1 MEYRMLKL
9 TISVFSVILFL
20 MGCANKKKSVE
31 AEFNKPA
38 MYWYE
43 KMIKEI
49 KRGDLDKADDA
60 FASLESEH
68 VGSPL
73 VKEALM
79 IMQKA
84 HRAQREYVMS
94 KFYIDRYTKRFA
106 NANNI
111 EYLRFL
117 RIKTNF
123 LTFTRANRD
132 QKLLEDTIKEAEKY
146 KERFPN
152 SPYNPY
158 VDTML
163 TKLYLADL
171 MLNKEIAQLYRR
183 TGKYKAA
190 KIYEDKINKSWLRNT
205 RIKEDNSILDSS
217 ILKNIF

>member
-1 MEYRMLKL
+1 MIKKIVLSIA
-9 TISVFSVILFL
+9 ISFIFI
-20 MGCANKKKSVE
+20 GCSGKKGDVNT
-31 AEFNKPA
+31 EFNKPA
-38 MYWYE
+38 DYWYS
-43 KMIKEI
+43 KMIEYI

-60 FASLESEH
+60 YTSLESEH

-79 IMQKA
+79 ILQKA
-84 HRAQREYVMS
+84 HRAEREYVMS

-132 QKLLEDTIKEAEKY
+132 QKLLQDTIKDALRY

-163 TKLYLADL
+163 TKLYLAEL
-171 MLNKEIAQLYRR
+171 MLNKEIASLYRR
-183 TGKYKAA
+183 TGKLKAA
-190 KIYEDKINKSWLRNT
+190 KYYEEKINKSWLKDT
-205 RIKEDNSILDSS
+205 KIKEEKSLLDQ
-217 ILKNIF
+217 IF

>member
-1 MEYRMLKL
+1 MLKFFIIPIIWL
-9 TISVFSVILFL
+9 IFFS
-20 MGCANKKKSVE
+20 GCANKTKSENV
-31 AEFNKPA
+31 EFNKPA
-38 MYWYE
+38 DYWYS

-49 KRGDLDKADDA
+49 KRDDLDKADDA

-84 HRAQREYVMS
+84 HRADREYVMS

-132 QKLLEDTIKEAEKY
+132 QKLLEDTIMAAEKY
-146 KERFPN
+146 KQRFPN
-152 SPYNPY
+152 SQYNPY
-158 VDTML
+158 IDTML

-171 MLNKEIAQLYRR
+171 MLNKEIASLYRR
-183 TGKYKAA
+183 TGKDKAA
-190 KIYEDKINKSWLRNT
+190 KVYEEKINKSWLKNT
-205 RIKEDNSILDSS
+205 KIKEDNSILSGS
-217 ILKNIF
+217 ILNKIF

>member
-1 MEYRMLKL
+1 MSKYFILPIIFIWL
-9 TISVFSVILFL
+9 ILFS
-20 MGCANKKKSVE
+20 GCANKTNTES

-38 MYWYE
+38 EYWYS

-84 HRAQREYVMS
+84 HRAAREYVMS

-123 LTFTRANRD
+123 LTFIRANRD
-132 QKLLEDTIKEAEKY
+132 QKLLEDTIAEAEKY

-152 SPYNPY
+152 SQYNPY
-158 VDTML
+158 IDTML
-163 TKLYLADL
+163 TKLYLAEL
-171 MLNKEIAQLYRR
+171 MLNKEIAALYRR
-183 TGKYKAA
+183 LGKYKAA
-190 KIYEDKINKSWLRNT
+190 KVYEEKINKSWLRNT
-205 RIKEDNSILDSS
+205 KIKEDHSILSGS
-217 ILKNIF
+217 ILHKIF

>member
-1 MEYRMLKL
+1 MIKKFIVLVS
-9 TISVFSVILFL
+9 ISMIFIGCSGKKDSV
-20 MGCANKKKSVE
+20 N

-38 MYWYE
+38 DYWYA
-43 KMIKEI
+43 KMITYI
-49 KRGDLDKADDA
+49 KRSDLDKADDA
-60 FASLESEH
+60 YTSLESEH

-79 IMQKA
+79 ILQKA
-84 HRAQREYVMS
+84 HRSEREYVMS
-94 KFYIDRYTKRFA
+94 KFYIDRYTKRYA

-132 QKLLEDTIKEAEKY
+132 QKLLEDTIKDALRY

-163 TKLYLADL
+163 TKLYLAEL
-171 MLNKEIAQLYRR
+171 MLNKEIASLYRR
-183 TGKYKAA
+183 TGKLKAA
-190 KIYEDKINKSWLRNT
+190 KIYEEKINKSWLKNT
-205 RIKEDNSILDSS
+205 KIKENKSFLEQ
-217 ILKNIF
+217 IF

>member
-1 MEYRMLKL
+1 MYKKFLL
-9 TISVFSVILFL
+9 SFIISFIFL
-20 MGCANKKKSVE
+20 GCSGKNSDVN

-38 MYWYE
+38 DYWYS
-43 KMIKEI
+43 KMIEYI

-60 FASLESEH
+60 YTSLESEH

-79 IMQKA
+79 ILQKA
-84 HRAQREYVMS
+84 HRADREYVMS

-106 NANNI
+106 NPNNI

-132 QKLLEDTIKEAEKY
+132 QKLLQDTIKDALRY

-163 TKLYLADL
+163 TKLYLAEL
-171 MLNKEIAQLYRR
+171 MLNKEIASLYRR
-183 TGKYKAA
+183 TGKLKAA
-190 KIYEDKINKSWLRNT
+190 KYYEEKINKSWLKDT
-205 RIKEDNSILDSS
+205 KIKEEKSILDQ
-217 ILKNIF
+217 IF

>member
-1 MEYRMLKL
+1 M
-9 TISVFSVILFL
+9 
-20 MGCANKKKSVE
+20 KKSIIFILLNILTFFGFYGCSKNQVDT
-31 AEFNKPA
+31 EFNKPDI
-38 MYWYE
+38 YWYE
-43 KMIKEI
+43 KMIEYI

-60 FASLESEH
+60 YTSLESEH

-79 IMQKA
+79 ILQKA
-84 HRAQREYVMS
+84 HAKEREYVLA

-111 EYLRFL
+111 AYLRFL

-132 QKLLEDTIKEAEKY
+132 QKLLEDTIKEALKY

-158 VDTML
+158 IDTML
-163 TKLYLADL
+163 TKLYLARL
-171 MLNKEIAQLYRR
+171 MLYKEIADLYRR
-183 TGKYKAA
+183 TGKLKAA
-190 KIYEDKINKSWLRNT
+190 KIYEEKINKSWLKDT
-205 RIKEDNSILDSS
+205 KIKEESILDR
-217 ILKNIF
+217 IF

>member
-1 MEYRMLKL
+1 MIKKIVLSIA
-9 TISVFSVILFL
+9 ISMIFI
-20 MGCANKKKSVE
+20 GCSGKNNDVNT
-31 AEFNKPA
+31 EFNKPA
-38 MYWYE
+38 DYWYS
-43 KMIKEI
+43 KMIEYI

-60 FASLESEH
+60 YTSLESEH

-79 IMQKA
+79 ILQKA
-84 HRAQREYVMS
+84 HRADREYVMS

-132 QKLLEDTIKEAEKY
+132 QKLLQDTIKDALKY
-146 KERFPN
+146 KERFPR

-163 TKLYLADL
+163 TKLYLAEL
-171 MLNKEIAQLYRR
+171 MLNKEIASLYRR
-183 TGKYKAA
+183 TGKLKAA
-190 KIYEDKINKSWLRNT
+190 KYYEEKVNKSWLKDT
-205 RIKEDNSILDSS
+205 KIKEEKSFIDQ
-217 ILKNIF
+217 IF

>member
-1 MEYRMLKL
+1 MVKKL
-9 TISVFSVILFL
+9 VLSVVVSMIFI
-20 MGCANKKKSVE
+20 GCSRKKDDVN

-38 MYWYE
+38 DYWYS
-43 KMIKEI
+43 KMIKYI
-49 KRGDLDKADDA
+49 KRSDLDKADDA
-60 FASLESEH
+60 YTSLESEH
-68 VGSPL
+68 IGSPL

-79 IMQKA
+79 ILQKA
-84 HRAQREYVMS
+84 HRKEREYVMS

-132 QKLLEDTIKEAEKY
+132 QKLLQDTIKDALKY

-163 TKLYLADL
+163 TKLYLAEL
-171 MLNKEIAQLYRR
+171 MLNKEIADLYRR
-183 TGKYKAA
+183 TGKLKAA
-190 KIYEDKINKSWLRNT
+190 KIYEERINKSWLKNT
-205 RIKEDNSILDSS
+205 KIKEKKSF
-217 ILKNIF
+217 LKQIF